1 MRIFAIVLFCFSL
14 SRLFA
19 QDRAFALPEAI
30 DYALKNNASIVAAEH
45 RVESQ
50 RQLKKTSFD
59 LPKTEVSL
67 LYGQYNGYAKN
78 DNNITITQS
87 IPFLALGSR
96 SRLNRSLIAS
106 SELGKAVTENDLVF
120 QVKQTYYLLAHAY
133 STRNLMLQ
141 QDSIFEGFYRA
152 ASARFKAGETNL
164 LEQTTA
170 EAQRNEAKNRVRQI
184 DSDIA
189 ALKSHFRSL
198 LNTDDLPDIID
209 KSLTEI
215 QLTVSLDSGAINSNP
230 TLAYSRQQIDVAEA
244 EKKVLAARAA
254 PDFLIG
260 YFNQTL
266 IGVEDLESGAFATSG
281 DRFAGIQVGVAIPI
295 WFGPHQGRTR
305 AAEYTRRAAES
316 KHTFTQRTMDGQ
328 FQQAIQSYEKNKN
341 SLAYYR
347 ESGLP
352 NADLILKQSQ
362 AAFRNGEIAY
372 AEYLLGLRNANSI
385 RENYLQTL
393 NDYNQSILFIEFLS
407 GNKLN

>member
-1 MRIFAIVLFCFSL
+1 MRISVIVLFCFSL

-19 QDRAFALPEAI
+19 QEKLFSLPEAI
-30 DYALKNNASIVAAEH
+30 EYALKNNASIQAAGH
-45 RVESQ
+45 QVEAQ

-67 LYGQYNGYAKN
+67 LYGQYNGYPKN
-78 DNNITITQS
+78 DNNITVTQS
-87 IPFLALGSR
+87 IPFFALGSQ

-106 SELGKAVTENDLVF
+106 RELGQAVTENELVF
-120 QVKQTYYLLAHAY
+120 QVNQTYYMLAHAY
-133 STRNLMLQ
+133 STRSLLLQ

-189 ALKSHFRSL
+189 TLRSHFRAL
-198 LNTDDLPDIID
+198 LNSDNPPDIME
-209 KSLTEI
+209 KNLTEI
-215 QLTVSLDSGAINSNP
+215 QLTVSLDSSAIATNP
-230 TLAYSRQQIDVAEA
+230 ALAYTRQQIDVAEA

-254 PDFLIG
+254 PDFLVG

-266 IGVEDLESGAFATSG
+266 IGVVDPESGAVSNSS
-281 DRFAGIQVGVAIPI
+281 DRFSGFHVGVAIPI

-305 AAEYTRRAAES
+305 AAEFTRMAAES
-316 KHTFTQRTMDGQ
+316 KYTSAQRTMTGQ
-328 FQQAIQSYEKNKN
+328 LQQAIQSYEKNRT
-341 SLAYYR
+341 SLAYYK

-352 NADLILKQSQ
+352 NAELILKQSQ
-362 AAFRNGEIAY
+362 TAFRNGEIGY
-372 AEYLLGLRNANSI
+372 AEYLLGLRNANAI

-393 NDYNQSILFIEFLS
+393 NDYNQSIIFIEFLS
-407 GNKLN
+407 GNKSN